1 MSYRILVINPG
12 STTTKIAVYDGTEA
26 VLVKNVEH
34 DAAKIA
40 SFATMA
46 EQAPYRKEYISKAL
60 AENGIDESTLDCVM
74 CRGGLI
80 YVPPIRSG
88 GDIVN
93 DDLCTALADERLT
106 AIHASLLGGLIG
118 KTFADKLGIPAYIYD
133 APSAGELT
141 ELERSRALPI
151 SREEER
157 RMCSTRDRWRS
168 DMRKA
173 SAKKRRI

>member
-80 YVPPIRSG
+80 YVPRSEA
-88 GDIVN
+88 V
-93 DDLCTALADERLT
+93 
-106 AIHASLLGGLIG
+106 AISSM
-118 KTFADKLGIPAYIYD
+118 TIYV
-133 APSAGELT
+133 PRWL
-141 ELERSRALPI
+141 
-151 SREEER
+151 
-157 RMCSTRDRWRS
+157 TRD
-168 DMRKA
+168 
-173 SAKKRRI
+173 